1 MHEVLAAFEVA
12 ALEQHLRETFLR
24 PEPPMPVLRRE
35 AKGFDTVVQ
44 DALAYPVEEDQAVFG
59 FGALMD
65 PDVEQAVDVLD
76 ISAPTLYKQF
86 EGRQD
91 SIDLVRTRWN
101 LSKSAVRSVICDTET
116 ACSSLANSGESDLPC
131 PSHIPPLINQFFKAI
146 KKSAKFQC
154 DFHLRELQETQNG
167 GEFLSEY
174 VRRVRD

>member
-1 MHEVLAAFEVA
+1 MHEVLNAFDVA
-12 ALEQHLRETFLR
+12 ALEQHLQETFLR

-44 DALAYPVEEDQAVFG
+44 DALAYPVEEDQGVFG
-59 FGALMD
+59 FAALVD

-76 ISAPTLYKQF
+76 VSAQTLYKQF

-91 SIDLVRTRWN
+91 CIDLVRTRWN
-101 LSKSAVRSVICDTET
+101 LPKSAVRLAICDT
-116 ACSSLANSGESDLPC
+116 ACSSLATSGESELACPC
-131 PSHIPPLINQFFKAI
+131 HIPPLVNQLFNAVKKA
-146 KKSAKFQC
+146 AKFQC
-154 DFHLRELQETQNG
+154 EYHLRELLETQSG